1 MWPHRLF
8 PSAEVKQELLDLIE
22 MAFTQAGLLDQMPQ
36 QKGGLA
42 VVEALLVFANEVI
55 VTFLLPIHAGLH
67 RGYHLFTT
75 VIHEG
80 GWGRGRATH

>member
-22 MAFTQAGLLDQMPQ
+22 MAFTQAGLLDQTPQ

-42 VVEALLVFANEVI
+42 VVEALLQSREGSISA
-55 VTFLLPIHAGLH
+55 AGEEWVQ
-67 RGYHLFTT
+67 GS
-75 VIHEG
+75 G
-80 GWGRGRATH
+80 CWDAGRAGWRPAAVLAI